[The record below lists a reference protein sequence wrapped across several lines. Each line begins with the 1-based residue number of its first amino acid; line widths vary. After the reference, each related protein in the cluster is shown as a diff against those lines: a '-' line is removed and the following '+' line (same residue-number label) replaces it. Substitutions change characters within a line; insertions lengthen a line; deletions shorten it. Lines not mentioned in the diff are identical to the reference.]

1 MSLRESK
8 WLVQSKTEYLSN
20 KWMYDKK
27 KKKRMNGKTV
37 QVTLQYMGE
46 QSLEPW
52 DVETLALKLSCSIR
66 GIWALAGGVGRGE
79 VEAVWKEMMTDGI
92 PAANKNR
99 EAGELAWIWE
109 GAQELPEGKDWGL
122 S

>member
-27 KKKRMNGKTV
+27 KKRMNGKTV
-37 QVTLQYMGE
+37 QVTLQYMEE

-109 GAQELPEGKDWGL
+109 EAQRLPEGKDWGL